1 VFPNFQ
7 RIQRSPLAAVV
18 LIAII
23 AAVTSGCAPKP
34 PGCDDPQIADRLRQ
48 SVPRDG
54 VKVIQVNFDAAGAW
68 QKPGA
73 DKLRAQLDAFIKTI
87 KVDLGTITT
96 EGYDSAAKKHSCTAD
111 LTVTMDGAPV
121 QIKRLAYSIQ
131 GTSDGKDFVLN
142 VPQYELI
149 LGEVLGSFNELTVKA
164 ERAAAAAAPAPVQSS
179 SASGCVDAKMAQFRQ
194 KLNLDLSED
203 AKRADANGELFKGLS
218 PPAMEEWEEKH
229 MAQARRECP

>member
-1 VFPNFQ
+1 LLVGL
-7 RIQRSPLAAVV
+7 SVAL
-18 LIAII
+18 L
-23 AAVTSGCAPKP
+23 TGCAPKP
-34 PGCDDPQIADRLRQ
+34 PNCDDPQIADRLRQ

-54 VKVIQVNFDAAGAW
+54 LKVIQVNFDAAGAW

-73 DKLRAQLDAFIKTI
+73 DKLRTQLDAFIKTI
-87 KVDLGTITT
+87 KVDLATITT

-111 LTVTMDGAPV
+111 VTVTMDGAPV

-142 VPQYELI
+142 VPQFDLI

-194 KLNLDLSED
+194 KLKLDMSEEAKD
-203 AKRADANGELFKGLS
+203 AEAKGELFKGLS

-229 MAQARRECP
+229 MAQARQECP